1 MDNSLLSKI
10 DELRIQT
17 NLKKFDIVA
26 LNEIKPK
33 NGNLPD
39 TRNLQLAGYTM
50 HNNKLDIKDTRGT
63 AIYVQNK
70 YKSAEVTIEN
80 HNFQDTV
87 SVEILGKQNSK
98 ILVTCIYR
106 SGSPEKALQKD
117 DEMYKLLLAVAA
129 LPGYQMKVI
138 VGDFNL
144 NKINWT
150 PDPELPTTI
159 SEDSAEYKF
168 IECIRDSFLY
178 QHITEPTRYR
188 EGNRPTCDDLLFST
202 YENNV
207 SNITYDAPLGRSDH
221 LTITCTLN
229 TNLKPN
235 VNNKVNYNYNK
246 GDYTK
251 MKKMLEKDWDT
262 LLNNKSV
269 QEATDIIEQIYK
281 KAVDECIPKST
292 SQSDER
298 RKPIWMNTT
307 AFRKVKR
314 KYSGWIRF
322 LNTKQGETY
331 QEYVTKRNESSHE
344 TRRARRNFEKNL
356 AKECRKNP
364 KAAWRYMKS
373 SNKVSNGIPNLKKQD
388 GSLTSTDA
396 ETAEVLNQQYFKVFT
411 KDTTTIPDIPSKPL
425 ITPELKSFT
434 VTEEEVHTELK
445 NLNPNKSPGIDCIHP
460 RVLKEMADPL
470 AHPITILF
478 QKSLDAEELPTHW
491 LQALITPIFKKGR
504 KNLAENYRPVSLTC
518 LLCKILEK
526 IIVKQI
532 IKHIKENQLAS
543 QRQHGFTKGRSVTT
557 NLLEVMNI
565 WTEAL
570 MHNIPIDVLYLDY
583 QKAFDCVPH
592 QRLMKQVESFG
603 ISGPASR
610 WLKAFLSNRKQKVRV
625 NGCQSQWAPVL
636 SGIPQGS
643 ILGPILFSLFV
654 NDLPGEVQSL
664 ISMFADDT
672 KIYIPLTSDNSA
684 DQLQE
689 DLWKLETWAGIMQM
703 KFHPLKCKIMHL
715 GRSNQK
721 KEYFMHQ
728 QDGTMHKLEVTEV
741 EKDLGVHVDNKL
753 KFSDHCQA
761 KINTANRTLR
771 YIRHTFRYMDE
782 QMFLLL
788 YKALVRPHLEF
799 SSCIWSPSLKYN
811 IDAVE
816 RVQRRATKM
825 IPALKDLSYTER
837 LKSLNLETLE
847 YRRKRADLLE
857 TYRIMNNIHDLDNSC
872 HCSNCPEKVMFQK
885 TLSSTTR
892 GHSMKLQI
900 QEATGI
906 RKSFFSTRVTPLWN
920 KLSEKTISSKTI
932 NTFKTN
938 LSKEL
943 SNKFDFKFTY

>member
-1 MDNSLLSKI
+1 M
-10 DELRIQT
+10 T
-17 NLKKFDIVA
+17 V
-26 LNEIKPK
+26 
-33 NGNLPD
+33 
-39 TRNLQLAGYTM
+39 
-50 HNNKLDIKDTRGT
+50 
-63 AIYVQNK
+63 
-70 YKSAEVTIEN
+70 EN

-98 ILVTCIYR
+98 ILITCIYR
-106 SGSPEKALQKD
+106 SGSPDKAIQHD
-117 DEMYKLLLAVAA
+117 DEMYKLLLSAAA

-138 VGDFNL
+138 IGDFNL

-150 PDPELPTTI
+150 PDPELPATI
-159 SEDSAEYKF
+159 SVDSAEYKF

-178 QHITEPTRYR
+178 QHLTEPTRYR

-207 SNITYDAPLGRSDH
+207 SDITYDAALGRSDH

-229 TNLKPN
+229 TNLQPKK
-235 VNNKVNYNYNK
+235 NNKVIYNYNK
-246 GDYTK
+246 GNYTK
-251 MKKMLEKDWDT
+251 MKTILEKDWET
-262 LLNNKSV
+262 LLANKDV
-269 QEATDIIEQIYK
+269 QEATDLIEEAYN
-281 KAVDECIPKST
+281 KAVDECIPKSN

-298 RKPIWMNTT
+298 RKPIWMNQT
-307 AFRKVKR
+307 AFRKMKR
-314 KYSGWIRF
+314 KYSAWLRF

-331 QEYVTKRNESSHE
+331 QEYITKKNESSHE
-344 TRRARRNFEKNL
+344 IRRARRNFEKNL
-356 AKECRKNP
+356 AKDCRRNP

-373 SNKVSNGIPNLKKQD
+373 SNKVSNGIPNLKKPD
-388 GSLTSTDA
+388 GSMTTTDA
-396 ETAEVLNQQYFKVFT
+396 ETADVLNQQYYSVFT
-411 KDTTTIPDIPSKPL
+411 KEDTTNIPNIPLKPL
-425 ITPELKSFT
+425 YTPELESFT
-434 VTEEEVHTELK
+434 VTEEDVLAELR
-445 NLNPNKSPGIDCIHP
+445 NLNPNKSPGIDGIHP
-460 RVLKEMADPL
+460 RILKEMADVLTRPL
-470 AHPITILF
+470 TLLF
-478 QKSLDAEELPTHW
+478 KKSLSAEKLPSHW
-491 LQALITPIFKKGR
+491 LQGIITPIFKKGR
-504 KNLAENYRPVSLTC
+504 KNLAENYRPVSLTS
-518 LLCKILEK
+518 LLCKLLEK

-532 IKHIKENQLAS
+532 IKHIKLNQLAS

-592 QRLMKQVESFG
+592 QRLMKQVNSFG

-610 WLKAFLSNRKQKVRV
+610 WLKAFLSNRKQRVRV

-672 KIYIPLTSDNSA
+672 KIYIPLTADDSA
-684 DQLQE
+684 DQLQA

-715 GRSNQK
+715 GRNNNK
-721 KEYFMHQ
+721 KDYYMHNE
-728 QDGTMHKLEVTEV
+728 DGTMHKLEVTEL
-741 EKDLGVHVDNKL
+741 EKDLGVHVDNQL
-753 KFSDHCQA
+753 KFSDHCQV
-761 KINTANRTLR
+761 KINTANKTLR
-771 YIRHTFRYMDE
+771 YIRHTFRYMDKD
-782 QMFLLL
+782 MFLLL

-799 SSCIWSPSLKYN
+799 SSCIWSPGLKYN

-816 RVQRRATKM
+816 RVQRRATKI
-825 IPALKDLSYTER
+825 IPALKDLSYTDR

-857 TYRIMNNIHDLDNSC
+857 TYRIMNSIHDLDNSC
-872 HCSNCPEKVMFQK
+872 HCSRCPDKVMLQQ
-885 TLSSTTR
+885 TLNRSTR

-900 QEATGI
+900 QEATGC
-906 RKSFFSTRVTPLWN
+906 RKNFFSTRVAPLWN
-920 KLSEKTISSKTI
+920 KLSEKNVSSPTI
-932 NTFKTN
+932 NSFKHN
-938 LSKEL
+938 LSKDL